1 VIIKK
6 KTLATLIKLINNKIR
21 VEFDTGK
28 FDDWCVYL
36 SKPALPRYAPTDIE
50 YFSLLK
56 HHSKTHGTAKI
67 YNDFISYYELTG
79 KEINPAVLEKITSV
93 SIEYGPDAEE
103 MDTWF
108 TVIYAGMI
116 AEENKVNAIL
126 KKRIKRLGMHQLL
139 LENFTAE
146 EAANFSK
153 NKKWQELDILMKQKG
168 F

>member
-1 VIIKK
+1 
-6 KTLATLIKLINNKIR
+6 LATLIKLIHNKIR

-36 SKPALPRYAPTDIE
+36 SKPGLHRYAPTDIE
-50 YFSLLK
+50 YFSLLN
-56 HHSKTHGTAKI
+56 HQSKTHGAARI

-79 KEINPAVLEKITSV
+79 RETNSIVLEKITSI

-116 AEENKVNAIL
+116 AEENKANAIL
-126 KKRIKRLGMHQLL
+126 KKIIKRLGMHQLL
-139 LENFTAE
+139 LENFTPE
-146 EAANFSK
+146 EAAIFSK
-153 NKKWQELDILMKQKG
+153 NKKWQELDTIMKQKG

>member
-1 VIIKK
+1 
-6 KTLATLIKLINNKIR
+6 LATLIKLINNKIR

-36 SKPALPRYAPTDIE
+36 SKPGLPRYAPTDIE

-56 HHSKTHGTAKI
+56 HQSKKHGAAKI
-67 YNDFISYYELTG
+67 YNDFISFYESTT
-79 KEINPAVLEKITSV
+79 KQVDQKILDNISAI
-93 SIEYGPDAEE
+93 SKDYEPYAEE
-103 MDTWF
+103 MDLWF

-139 LENFTAE
+139 LENFTPE
-146 EAANFSK
+146 EAASFSK
-153 NKKWQELDILMKQKG
+153 NKKWQELDVLMKQKG

>member
-1 VIIKK
+1 
-6 KTLATLIKLINNKIR
+6 LATLIKLINKIR
-21 VEFDTGK
+21 IEFDTGK

-36 SKPALPRYAPTDIE
+36 SKPGLPRYAPTDIE

-56 HHSKTHGTAKI
+56 QKSKTYGEAKI
-67 YNDFISYYELTG
+67 YNDFISYYELTR
-79 KEINPAVLEKITSV
+79 KEIDKTVLEKITSI
-93 SIEYGPDAEE
+93 SKEYGPDTEE
-103 MDTWF
+103 MDTWL

-139 LENFTAE
+139 LQNFTPE
-146 EAANFSK
+146 EAASFSK
-153 NKKWQELDILMKQKG
+153 NKKWQDLDVLMKQKG